1 MDNNQHQKN
10 LYEKIL
16 QSSAYINKVGRSG
29 AGNYII
35 TSKQVSDMISEIM
48 LERVEKRKQ
57 KIIKILKWKE

>member
-1 MDNNQHQKN
+1 MDNQKS

-16 QSSAYINKVGRSG
+16 QSTAYMNKVTRSG

-48 LERVEKRKQ
+48 TERIQKRKN
-57 KIIKILKWKE
+57 KILSIFK

>member
-1 MDNNQHQKN
+1 MTQS
-10 LYEKIL
+10 LYDKIL
-16 QSSAYINKVGRSG
+16 KSTNYINKISTSG
-29 AGNYII
+29 AANYII